1 MTAWT
6 LAYDGFDPRQEGLR
20 EAMCTLGNGYFAARG
35 AAPEAEADDTHYPGT
50 YLAGGYNRLRTEV
63 GGRVVENEDLANL
76 PNWLPL
82 TFRVPGEPWFR
93 LRAVEILSYRQTLD
107 LRAGVLHR
115 TVRFRDRRGRT
126 TTLAQRRLVHMGDP
140 HLAALETTLTPEDWS
155 GPVEFRTALDGTVIN
170 AGVARYRHLNAS
182 HLEPL
187 ETAGFD
193 SDVLYLKVL
202 TTQSKIGI
210 AEAARTE
217 VFIDDAPLRVERR
230 AEEKPGLVGQRF
242 GLTLERGRPVRIEKT
257 LALFTSR
264 DRAISECGLAAR
276 TAVAGAGRFA
286 ELLERH
292 GLAWELLWRRF
303 DIEVETAH
311 DEGGE
316 RMGLILHLH
325 VFHLLQT
332 VSMHTMDLDV
342 GVPARGWHG
351 EAYRGHVF
359 WDELFILPFLTLRVP
374 EIARSLL
381 MYRYRRLGAA
391 RAVAREAGYAGAMYP
406 WQSGSDGREESQVLH
421 LNPRSGRWISDH
433 TRLQRH
439 VSAAVAYNIWQ
450 YYQTTRDAEFL
461 RFYGAEMLLEIARF
475 WASIASWNADR
486 GRYEIRGVMGPDEYH
501 DGYPGAEWPGLN
513 NNAYTN
519 LMAVWV
525 LCRAVDL
532 LDLLPADRRRELCET
547 LDLRQAEIDRW
558 QEIGR
563 GMLIPFHDED
573 IISQFEGYESLRPL
587 EWDRYRQDHGD
598 SMRLDRILE
607 AEGDTPNRYQASK
620 QADVLMLFYLFSSE
634 ALGELFAR
642 LGYPFRYDTIP
653 KNIAYYLLRSS
664 HGSTLSKVVHSW
676 VLTRSDRA
684 RSWKLFSEALESD
697 VADVQG
703 GTTPEGIHLGAMAGT
718 VDLVQRAY
726 TGLEVRDEALWLN
739 PCLPTEVT
747 RLQMQI
753 RYRGHTLALD
763 ITPAWLEV
771 GCLECAAAP
780 VRIGFKD
787 AVRELRG
794 GQTIEFA
801 LEERGSESSPCGGT
815 KRSSAK

>member
-1 MTAWT
+1 M
-6 LAYDGFDPRQEGLR
+6 D
-20 EAMCTLGNGYFAARG
+20 
-35 AAPEAEADDTHYPGT
+35 
-50 YLAGGYNRLRTEV
+50 
-63 GGRVVENEDLANL
+63 
-76 PNWLPL
+76 
-82 TFRVPGEPWFR
+82 
-93 LRAVEILSYRQTLD
+93 
-107 LRAGVLHR
+107 
-115 TVRFRDRRGRT
+115 
-126 TTLAQRRLVHMGDP
+126 DP
-140 HLAALETTLTPEDWS
+140 HLAALEITLTPEDWS

-170 AGVARYRHLNAS
+170 AGVARYRHLSSS

-187 ETAGFD
+187 ETAGVGED
-193 SDVLYLKVL
+193 TLYLKLL
-202 TTQSKIGI
+202 TSQSEL
-210 AEAARTE
+210 AVAQAARTE
-217 VFIDDAPLRVERR
+217 AFTGDAPLHAERHLEER
-230 AEEKPGLVGQRF
+230 AGFVAHQFTLSLEPGQTVHL
-242 GLTLERGRPVRIEKT
+242 EKT

-276 TAVAGAGRFA
+276 TAVAQAGRFA

-292 GLAWELLWRRF
+292 SLAWELLWRRF
-303 DIEVETAH
+303 DIEVESAH
-311 DEGGE
+311 QEGGE

-374 EIARSLL
+374 EVTRSLL

-391 RAVAREAGYAGAMYP
+391 RIGAREAGYAGAMYP
-406 WQSGSDGREESQVLH
+406 WQSGSSGREESQVLH
-421 LNPRSGRWISDH
+421 LNPRSGRWIPDH

-461 RFYGAEMLLEIARF
+461 CFYGAEMLLEIARF
-475 WASIASWNADR
+475 WASIASWNAER
-486 GRYEIRGVMGPDEYH
+486 ERYEIRGVMGPDEYH
-501 DGYPGAEWPGLN
+501 DASPEAEQPGLN

-525 LCRAVDL
+525 LCRALEL

-547 LDLRQAEIDRW
+547 LDLRRAEIDRW
-558 QEIGR
+558 QEISR
-563 GMLIPFHDED
+563 RMLVPFHDD
-573 IISQFEGYESLRPL
+573 GIISQFEGYESLRPL
-587 EWDRYRQDHGD
+587 QWDRYREDHGD

-620 QADVLMLFYLFSSE
+620 QADVLMLCYLFSSE

-642 LGYPFRYDTIP
+642 LGYPFGYDTIP
-653 KNIAYYLLRSS
+653 RNIAYYLPRSS
-664 HGSTLSKVVHSW
+664 HGSTLSKVVHAW

-684 RSWKLFSEALESD
+684 RSWKLFNEALESD

-726 TGLEVRDEALWLN
+726 TGLEVRGDVLWLN
-739 PCLPTEVT
+739 PCLPAEVA
-747 RLQMQI
+747 RLQMRI
-753 RYRGHTLALD
+753 RYRGHALELD
-763 ITPAWLEV
+763 ITRARLTVRCP
-771 GCLECAAAP
+771 ECAAPP
-780 VRIGFKD
+780 VQIGFKG

-794 GQTIEFA
+794 DQTIDFT
-801 LEERGSESSPCGGT
+801 LG
-815 KRSSAK
+815 

>member
-6 LAYDGFDPRQEGLR
+6 LSYEGYDPRQEGLR
-20 EAMCTLGNGYFAARG
+20 EALCTLGNGYFATRG
-35 AAPEAEADDTHYPGT
+35 AATEAEADDTHYPGT
-50 YLAGGYNRLRTEV
+50 YLAGGYNRLRTEF
-63 GGRVVENEDLANL
+63 GGRTVENEDLVNL

-93 LRAVEILSYRQTLD
+93 LRAVEILSYRQGLD

-115 TVRFRDRRGRT
+115 TVRFRDREGRT
-126 TTLAQRRLVHMGDP
+126 TTLDQRRVVHMRDP
-140 HLAALETTLTPEDWS
+140 HMAALETTLTPEDWS
-155 GPVEFRTALDGTVIN
+155 GSVEFHTALDGTVIN
-170 AGVARYRHLNAS
+170 AGVARYRHLNS
-182 HLEPL
+182 GHLSPV
-187 ETAGFD
+187 ETAATND
-193 SDVLYLKVL
+193 DTLYLKVL
-202 TTQSKIGI
+202 TTQSQVTV
-210 AEAARTE
+210 AEAARTA
-217 VFIDDAPLRVERR
+217 VFINGTPLRVERHV
-230 AEEKPGLVGQRF
+230 EKRPGYVGQRF
-242 GLTLERGRPVRIEKT
+242 TVNVERGRPVRVEKT

-264 DRAISECGLAAR
+264 DRSTSECGSAAR
-276 TAVAGAGRFA
+276 SAVARSGRFA
-286 ELLERH
+286 TLLEEHR
-292 GLAWELLWRRF
+292 LAWDLLWRRF
-303 DIEVETAH
+303 DIEVESARH
-311 DEGGE
+311 EGGE

-325 VFHLLQT
+325 VFHLLQS

-374 EIARSLL
+374 EITRSLL

-391 RAVAREAGYAGAMYP
+391 RAAAREAGYAGAMYP

-421 LNPRSGRWISDH
+421 LNPRSGRWLPDH

-439 VSAAVAYNIWQ
+439 VSAAIAYNVWQ
-450 YYQTTRDAEFL
+450 YYQTTRDTEFL
-461 RFYGAEMLLEIARF
+461 CFYGAEMLLEIARF
-475 WASIASWNADR
+475 WAAIASWNADR
-486 GRYEIRGVMGPDEYH
+486 DRYEIRGVMGPDEYH
-501 DGYPGAEWPGLN
+501 DAYPGADAPGLN

-525 LCRAVDL
+525 LCRALDL
-532 LDLLPADRRRELCET
+532 LDLMPAERRHELCET
-547 LDLRQAEIDRW
+547 LNLRRSEIDRW
-558 QEIGR
+558 QDVSR
-563 GMLIPFHDED
+563 RMFVPFHED
-573 IISQFEGYESLRPL
+573 GIISQFEGYETLRRL
-587 EWDRYRQDHGD
+587 DWDRYREDHGD
-598 SMRLDRILE
+598 SMRLDRVLE

-642 LGYPFRYDTIP
+642 LGYRFEYETIP
-653 KNIAYYLLRSS
+653 KNIAYYLPRSS
-664 HGSTLSKVVHSW
+664 HGSTLSKVVHAW

-684 RSWKLFSEALESD
+684 RSWKLFNEALESD

-726 TGLEVRDEALWLN
+726 TGLEIRGDTLWLN
-739 PCLPTEVT
+739 PCLPAEITH
-747 RLQMQI
+747 LQMQV

-763 ITPAWLEV
+763 ITPARLSIR
-771 GCLECAAAP
+771 CPECAAPP

-787 AVRELRG
+787 AIHELRG
-794 GQTIEFA
+794 AQTIDFV
-801 LEERGSESSPCGGT
+801 LG
-815 KRSSAK
+815 